1 MLFAARPLFVVLVLS
16 AAAFVPAVDAA
27 AQPSKVPG
35 FNVHVVQQKPGST
48 FYRGGAPRK
57 DTMEALARAAKAKG
71 KTATLV
77 DLRIKPTFKDDTSG
91 KGGRLTPAQEA
102 AMAKKLGIRY
112 VAINAL
118 QKDLPAQL
126 RKFQQHGDIYIH
138 CMYGVNRTGFAVARF
153 AKAAKVKVPTQG
165 LGKRDV
171 RQGDAFQTRL
181 EQSAR

>member
-1 MLFAARPLFVVLVLS
+1 MLFAARPWIAGLAVCAASLLPSHS
-16 AAAFVPAVDAA
+16 AT
-27 AQPSKVPG
+27 AQAPKPPG
-35 FNVHVVQQKPGST
+35 FNVYVVEQKPGST

-71 KTATLV
+71 KTVTLV

-91 KGGRLTPAQEA
+91 KGGRLSPAQEE
-102 AMAKKLGIRY
+102 AMAKKLGLRY

-126 RKFQQHGDIYIH
+126 RQFQKHGDVYIH
-138 CMYGVNRTGFAVARF
+138 CMYGVNRTGFAVARY
-153 AKAAKVKVPTQG
+153 AKAHNVKVNTER

-181 EQSAR
+181 QQSAR